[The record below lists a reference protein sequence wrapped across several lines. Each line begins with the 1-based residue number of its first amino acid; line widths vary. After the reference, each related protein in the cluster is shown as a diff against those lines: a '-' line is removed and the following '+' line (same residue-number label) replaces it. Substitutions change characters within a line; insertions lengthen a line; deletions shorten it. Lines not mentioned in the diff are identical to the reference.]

1 MAKWIRSKVFKEVV
15 YSPDIPNRLLV
26 EEENGKVNVYG
37 GKVYE
42 KSQKM
47 EKGTRVIRSYS
58 RLGDAKKC
66 YMKLWNKEQNHQEI
80 NRMSLEFVK
89 VYNGHV
95 VYVDKKSHQIVSAPI
110 DPESQMILDWNNRN
124 IPANYR

>member
-15 YSPDIPNRLLV
+15 YSDQIPNRLFI
-26 EEENGKVNVYG
+26 EENGKINVYG

-47 EKGTRVIRSYS
+47 EKGTRVIRSYF

-66 YMKLWNKEQNHQEI
+66 YMKLWNKEQNH
-80 NRMSLEFVK
+80 
-89 VYNGHV
+89 
-95 VYVDKKSHQIVSAPI
+95 
-110 DPESQMILDWNNRN
+110 
-124 IPANYR
+124 